1 MAACKFSLLVR
12 QFSTSGVTHQLVK
25 PPIQVFGMGG
35 RYATALYSAAM
46 KEKKL
51 EVIEKELKSV
61 EETMKKNAILSN
73 FVANPVIRKQDKI
86 SILTEFMKGQKMSPI
101 TINFFGVMADNNRLG
116 KLKEVLNAWGQIMSA
131 HRGEVVCKVT
141 TAKSMDASQQKEV
154 MTALQGF
161 LDKKEVIKLNMAVDS
176 TILGGMVV
184 EIGDKYIDMST
195 ATQVKNMTNLIKQSI

>member
-35 RYATALYSAAM
+35 RYATALYSAAV

-61 EETMKKNAILSN
+61 EETMKNNAILSN
-73 FVANPVIRKQDKI
+73 FVANPAIRKQDKI

-101 TINFFGVMADNNRLG
+101 TINFFGAMADNNRLG

-141 TAKSMDASQQKEV
+141 TAKSMDTSQQKEV

-161 LDKKEVIKLNMAVDS
+161 LDKKEVIKLNMAVDP